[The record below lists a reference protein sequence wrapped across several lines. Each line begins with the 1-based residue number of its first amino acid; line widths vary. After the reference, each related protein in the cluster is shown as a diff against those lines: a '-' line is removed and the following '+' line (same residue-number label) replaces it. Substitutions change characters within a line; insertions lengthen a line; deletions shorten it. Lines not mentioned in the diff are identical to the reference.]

1 MTSTPNSSKC
11 AGSFLAEVSL
21 LKDRDPDR
29 PLNFT
34 SYRLPPNLD
43 LEIGKKLSY
52 RLARYFPN
60 VAVIWHESIFHIL
73 THLDGKI
80 PSLDEWNNALQDIR
94 QQLGI
99 ESGWGKLCQI
109 KNSQPTAKI
118 IALLAR
124 EILYV
129 NPPFSVKQIPSD
141 NKVKVCRR
149 ARVGYEILS
158 QKDVESQK
166 DIEYPALSITIHS
179 PITSVDNLADF
190 IKKHPYRQELETL
203 LVKLEVETRDNNS
216 KATIVEIVGTMS
228 EYRKQL
234 IDKATGGSSRQAIA
248 TAPDEEPVVA
258 IKFNNRGDKYY
269 YALAV
274 LSPLITAKTADQ
286 LELDWGKLTQAT
298 KIDYAERQELLTKY
312 KDEANKALS
321 PYGIMLDRSIG
332 KKISDDDS
340 LFWTPAAPIENT
352 KLEFGQNKIQPYT
365 AILKGLTEGG
375 IYRRSKQFTADRPIS
390 IVAIDLIQSDLPSDG
405 FMVEV
410 GRQLAKF
417 RCKFTRIDDLKST
430 KIRIEHLDSP
440 KGRAEL
446 DERLEDLSMLTP
458 DLAFI
463 FLPQTDRERDDEDGG
478 SLYYRIYEKLLN
490 RGIATQFIYEQS
502 LRTETRHI
510 LNQVMPGVLA
520 KLGHLPFVLAES
532 LTIADVFIGLDV
544 SRKTKLKLS
553 GTTSACAGVCFY
565 GKQGEFLRAKSED
578 GIIEGEEIPRSFLEK
593 LLPAP
598 DIKGKTVA
606 IYRDGRFC
614 GNEARYLADWG
625 AAIGAKFILIE
636 CCKSGCPRLYNLSN
650 KRLQAPD
657 RGVALRL
664 SDREA
669 ILVTTKVTPKIGVPR
684 PIRLSIRPEGHQV
697 AIEEVL
703 ETTLKLTLLHYGA
716 LKPPKLPVMLHG
728 ADRLATLRLRGIYL
742 VEMFRQFWL

>member
-1 MTSTPNSSKC
+1 MTSTPNSPER
-11 AGSFLAEVSL
+11 ARSFLAEVSI
-21 LKDRDPDR
+21 LKYLDLQQS
-29 PLNFT
+29 LNFT
-34 SYRLPPNLD
+34 SYRLPPNFD

-73 THLDGKI
+73 AHLDGKI
-80 PSLDEWNNALQDIR
+80 PSLDELNNALQDIR

-99 ESGWGKLCQI
+99 ESCLVKLHRI
-109 KNSQPTAKI
+109 KNSQPTARI

-124 EILYV
+124 EILNV
-129 NPPFSVKQIPSD
+129 EQPFSVKQIPSD
-141 NKVKVCRR
+141 DKVKVCRR
-149 ARVGYEILS
+149 ARIGYEILS
-158 QKDVESQK
+158 QKDVESEK
-166 DIEYPALSITIHS
+166 YIEYPALSITIHS

-190 IKKHPYRQELETL
+190 SKKHPLRNDLETL
-203 LVKLEVETRDNNS
+203 LLNLEVETKDNNS

-248 TAPDEEPVVA
+248 TAPDDESVVA

-269 YALAV
+269 YALAA

-298 KIDYAERQELLTKY
+298 RIDYVDRQELLTKY
-312 KDEANKALS
+312 KGEANKALN
-321 PYGIMLDRSIG
+321 PYGIMLDQSIG
-332 KKISDDDS
+332 KRIKDDDS
-340 LFWTPAAPIENT
+340 LFWTPAVPIENT
-352 KLEFGQNKIQPYT
+352 KLEFGQKKIQPYT
-365 AILKGLTEGG
+365 AILKGLNEGG
-375 IYRRSKQFTADRPIS
+375 IYRRSKQFTFDRPIS
-390 IVAIDLIQSDLPSDG
+390 IVAIDLIQSDLSCDG
-405 FMVEV
+405 FMAEV

-417 RCKFTRIDDLKST
+417 RCKFTRIDDLNST
-430 KIRIEHLDSP
+430 KTRIEHLDSP

-463 FLPQTDRERDDEDGG
+463 FLPQTDRDRDDEDGG

-502 LRTETRHI
+502 LRKETRHI
-510 LNQVMPGVLA
+510 LNQVLSGVLA
-520 KLGHLPFVLAES
+520 KLGHLPFVLAEP
-532 LTIADVFIGLDV
+532 LEIADVFIGLDV

-593 LLPAP
+593 LLPVS

-614 GNEARYLADWG
+614 GNEARYLTDWG
-625 AAIGAKFILIE
+625 AVIGAKLILIE

-650 KRLQAPD
+650 GRLQAPD

-669 ILVTTKVTPKIGVPR
+669 ILVTTKLPLKSACPDRFAYISAPKV
-684 PIRLSIRPEGHQV
+684 IR
-697 AIEEVL
+697 
-703 ETTLKLTLLHYGA
+703 
-716 LKPPKLPVMLHG
+716 
-728 ADRLATLRLRGIYL
+728 
-742 VEMFRQFWL
+742 